1 MVKINDVALNLG
13 NNPRIQAQKA
23 SDTDNSDSIFTKAT
37 LNDSLLSFSI
47 EKTGNVDT
55 IAKFSQSQKIKKIV
69 DAPSPK
75 ITING
80 EEKIATYVVSLKENK
95 LYKYDKNGDSVEAH
109 SIASGKK
116 SSPTHSGIR
125 IVTGVET
132 YPYDK
137 APKGSKRRAN
147 PKAYGPNI
155 IVLSSIDPKTGKI
168 LGSNGEFIHGTSN
181 PSSIGK
187 YASHGCM
194 RLPNEVI
201 AELAKET
208 KKGSYVI
215 IED

>member
-95 LYKYDKNGDSVEAH
+95 LYKYDKNGD
-109 SIASGKK
+109 
-116 SSPTHSGIR
+116 GIWD
-125 IVTGVET
+125 VKEMEL
-132 YPYDK
+132 
-137 APKGSKRRAN
+137 
-147 PKAYGPNI
+147 NI
-155 IVLSSIDPKTGKI
+155 
-168 LGSNGEFIHGTSN
+168 
-181 PSSIGK
+181 
-187 YASHGCM
+187 
-194 RLPNEVI
+194 
-201 AELAKET
+201 
-208 KKGSYVI
+208 
-215 IED
+215 